1 LRVLLR
7 CDSTKAQGLGHVIR
21 TMALAE
27 AALAAGHSVQF
38 SGEVE
43 SPVGRALIEDL
54 CSAIHPLPDGP
65 AAVARLACAVGADL
79 VHIDTYADQG
89 DLVGELRRV
98 GVLLSSMEDGSFG
111 RRPADLVIDPSPGA
125 ELGYRPGDGSYR
137 LFRGA
142 GAIPIRRS
150 IRELDGDIA
159 ASPGLA
165 TGRDVMILMGG
176 TDARDMTSRCVELW
190 AQTRIPSRCFVVDPG
205 GRQGFPVE
213 LAAGQSLEVVQPSLR
228 VPHLFPSMDLVISG
242 AGTTTWE
249 LATLGVPMALVQLV
263 ENQADNYAFATG
275 NGMALGLGNAS
286 LGQLDQPSAV
296 AALRSL
302 LQDDVRRL
310 RLGVQAR
317 SVVDG
322 GGADEIVQYWE
333 QMSAESAGISVRPA
347 EIHDAGQLFDWR
359 NDPTVRQVSREKDE
373 LAWDTHVA
381 WVSRVIKDPG
391 ICLLIVQC
399 DGQPAGTVRFHVL
412 EDGHWE
418 VSITVAPAMRGQGR
432 ASEILSEAERY
443 FLERR
448 PEAVLHASMLDSNVA
463 SYKLFLNAGY
473 EGKLDGSGEE
483 SWYHLVR
490 RGGTVPGP

>member
-1 LRVLLR
+1 MRVLLR

-54 CSAIHPLPDGP
+54 CSAIHPVPDGP
-65 AAVARLACAVGADL
+65 EAVARLACEVGADL

-89 DLVGELRRV
+89 DLVGELRAV

-150 IRELDGDIA
+150 IRELDGA
-159 ASPGLA
+159 KAVSQGLA
-165 TGRDVMILMGG
+165 AGRDVMIVMGG

-205 GRQGFPVE
+205 GRDGFSVE
-213 LAAGQSLEVVQPSLR
+213 LSAGQSLEVIQPSLQ
-228 VPHLFPSMDLVISG
+228 VPHHFPSMDLVISG

-286 LGQLDQPSAV
+286 KGQLDDPSAV
-296 AALRSL
+296 EALRGL
-302 LQDDVRRL
+302 LQDDVRTSPPGSPGTERGRRRWSRRNRAVL
-310 RLGVQAR
+310 
-317 SVVDG
+317 
-322 GGADEIVQYWE
+322 GAD
-333 QMSAESAGISVRPA
+333 
-347 EIHDAGQLFDWR
+347 
-359 NDPTVRQVSREKDE
+359 
-373 LAWDTHVA
+373 
-381 WVSRVIKDPG
+381 
-391 ICLLIVQC
+391 
-399 DGQPAGTVRFHVL
+399 
-412 EDGHWE
+412 
-418 VSITVAPAMRGQGR
+418 
-432 ASEILSEAERY
+432 
-443 FLERR
+443 
-448 PEAVLHASMLDSNVA
+448 
-463 SYKLFLNAGY
+463 
-473 EGKLDGSGEE
+473 
-483 SWYHLVR
+483 VR
-490 RGGTVPGP
+490 RDGWYLG